1 MSVLTDSRF
10 RLRRPMLAD
19 AQAVTDLI
27 NAADAHDYGD
37 TDLTIED
44 VREQFAGVDLATD
57 AWLLERRTDDAAVG
71 VAFVE
76 SRAGVKLIAF
86 LYVHPAERGQGIGRE
101 LALLVEERGRALVA
115 DAPEGARVTLNGWI
129 KGDSEPELCWAR
141 RLGFRRERSFLR
153 MQIRMTEAP
162 PSPSWPAGFELRTFR
177 PGSDERIVFDAVE
190 EAFSD
195 HWGHVPGRL
204 EEWLRRTERADFDP
218 TLWFLAFDGEQ
229 LAATSLCET
238 MPDARGWVS
247 SLAVRRPWRH
257 RGLARAILL
266 ASLGE
271 FWRRGRPTVAL
282 GVDAQSLTGATRL
295 YESVGMSVR
304 ERHDQVTKLLRDG
317 TDLQVRSL
325 D

>member
-1 MSVLTDSRF
+1 MFVLTDSRF
-10 RLRRPMLAD
+10 RLRRPTLAD

-37 TDLTIED
+37 TDMTIED
-44 VREQFAGVDLATD
+44 VREEFAGVDLTTD
-57 AWLLERRTDDAAVG
+57 AWLLERLTDDAV
-71 VAFVE
+71 VAAASVE
-76 SRAGVKLIAF
+76 SRAGVKLIGSV
-86 LYVHPAERGQGIGRE
+86 YVHPSERGQGIGRE
-101 LALLVEERGRALVA
+101 LALLVEERARSLVA
-115 DAPEGARVTLNGWI
+115 QAPDGARVTLNGWI

-153 MQIRMTEAP
+153 MQIRMTAAP
-162 PSPSWPAGFELRTFR
+162 PTPSWPAGIELRTFR
-177 PGSDERIVFDAVE
+177 PGSDERTVFDAVE

-195 HWGHVPGRL
+195 HWGHVPSRF
-204 EEWLRRTERADFDP
+204 EEWLRRTRRADFDP
-218 TLWFLAFDGEQ
+218 TLWFLAFDGQQ

-238 MPDARGWVS
+238 MPDDRGWVS
-247 SLAVRRPWRH
+247 SLAVRRPWRQ

-266 ASLGE
+266 ASFGE